1 MRDLLNK
8 SLEVLVWLTTVFN
21 IIAVCFLGAGI
32 VNSAPLWGVGSA
44 MLVGFLFIVFGTTM
58 SFLLAGICF
67 QIMDVRN
74 FTKFMA
80 INHKKGQ

>member
-8 SLEVLVWLTTVFN
+8 SLEVLVWVATGFN
-21 IIAVCFLGAGI
+21 IIVVCFTGAAV

-44 MLVGFLFIVFGTTM
+44 MLAGFLFIVFGVTM
-58 SFLLAGICF
+58 SFLVAGICF
-67 QIMDVRN
+67 QIMDIRS